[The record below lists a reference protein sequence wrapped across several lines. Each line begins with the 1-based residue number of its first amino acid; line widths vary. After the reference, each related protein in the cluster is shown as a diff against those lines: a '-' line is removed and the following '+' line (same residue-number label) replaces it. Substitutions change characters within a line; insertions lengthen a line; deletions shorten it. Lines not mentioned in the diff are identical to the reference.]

1 MGYNILN
8 HIFKL
13 PSITQVE
20 QHDTCSYDYVEVRDG
35 LDEES
40 PLVGRYCGYDIP
52 EDIKTQSN
60 KMWIKFVSDGEFFTP
75 R

>member
-1 MGYNILN
+1 M
-8 HIFKL
+8 
-13 PSITQVE
+13 E

-35 LDEES
+35 LDEEA

-60 KMWIKFVSDGEFFTP
+60 KMWIKFVSDGEYLIKLDCAFDI
-75 R
+75 